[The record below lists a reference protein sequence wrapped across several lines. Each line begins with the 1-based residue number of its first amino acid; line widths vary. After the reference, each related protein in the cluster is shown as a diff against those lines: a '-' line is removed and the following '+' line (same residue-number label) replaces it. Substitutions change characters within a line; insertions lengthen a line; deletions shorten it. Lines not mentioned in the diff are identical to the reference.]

1 MRSASKASTAALRKA
16 SKAGTKS
23 TCVAD
28 VVEAEFQASKA
39 NTAALS
45 KASKARTES
54 TCVADLV
61 EAEVEHFEHL
71 VVAQRQRYGL
81 CISSSLLTYQ

>member
-1 MRSASKASTAALRKA
+1 MRSASKASTAALSNA
-16 SKAGTKS
+16 SKARKKS

-28 VVEAEFQASKA
+28 VVEAEVQANKA

-54 TCVADLV
+54 TYVADLI
-61 EAEVEHFEHL
+61 EAEVQHFEHL

-81 CISSSLLTYQ
+81 GISSSLLRY